1 MLRDLQKSLHLKCIY
16 LLCHRYC
23 KYIYNF
29 YISSFIIFN
38 LLIPFELGSLFIFIV
53 YKKKDCHK
61 KKSSILNAVFIHIY
75 EILWCDFVQ
84 FLYFCIVMRFIV
96 LITKKN
102 YSILN
107 REQRSTRS
115 KFTIKSKKMSFP
127 FTVLFLQPQISL
139 KI

>member
-53 YKKKDCHK
+53 YKKKKEDCHK
-61 KKSSILNAVFIHIY
+61 KNRAFKMLYLYTY
-75 EILWCDFVQ
+75 EIL
-84 FLYFCIVMRFIV
+84 
-96 LITKKN
+96 
-102 YSILN
+102 
-107 REQRSTRS
+107 
-115 KFTIKSKKMSFP
+115 
-127 FTVLFLQPQISL
+127 
-139 KI
+139 